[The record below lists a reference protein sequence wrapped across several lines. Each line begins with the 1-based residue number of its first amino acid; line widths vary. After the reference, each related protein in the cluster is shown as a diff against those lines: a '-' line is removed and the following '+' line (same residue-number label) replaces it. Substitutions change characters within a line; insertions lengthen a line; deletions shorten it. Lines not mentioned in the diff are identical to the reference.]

1 MVKGRDNVPQQVNMN
16 VNRETGMRLSS
27 SALDTNNHPM
37 SSEHHQIIGHSNI
50 VNQQQEQILRKQLNL
65 QETNINYQHLSA
77 GGQRLSASG
86 DPIEQSN
93 QMVIDDHEQKYIDK
107 SNLEQDEEEE
117 V

>member
-1 MVKGRDNVPQQVNMN
+1 
-16 VNRETGMRLSS
+16 
-27 SALDTNNHPM
+27 
-37 SSEHHQIIGHSNI
+37 
-50 VNQQQEQILRKQLNL
+50 
-65 QETNINYQHLSA
+65 
-77 GGQRLSASG
+77 LSASG